1 MQNRSAIRG
10 VRLYHSKKPVSKMF
24 TKLLKRFRK
33 RKELPSVST
42 IKSEAEPQ
50 SQPLPPTS
58 SNIVSNL
65 PPSLSSD
72 VRISTN
78 LSKSVP
84 LLMFPGPMA
93 IDKVLA
99 NLPCKAVEIPNQ
111 NVRNALREFEDAY
124 VTKNQ
129 QRRTTA
135 RAKLLASLPFES
147 DSLNENLKSALKEL
161 HDALGKTPTP
171 TQNETLKVA
180 TPLRNQ
186 TSAPPSMSQPNSK
199 STHSTSKNVH
209 TPIVRNPEKS
219 DSDSTPST
227 INSVVGPEMQVK
239 SHLTSKS
246 VITFLDLRSKGIA
259 EVESIVD
266 HLKTEVGKDIL
277 STNFRVTQNN
287 TNMVILYVNC
297 ASAEVANRIVSTTW
311 KVAGRKIRFKLEIAR
326 P

>member
-1 MQNRSAIRG
+1 M
-10 VRLYHSKKPVSKMF
+10 L

-50 SQPLPPTS
+50 SQPLPPTL

-161 HDALGKTPTP
+161 HDALGKNPTP

-180 TPLRNQ
+180 KAPLRNQ

-199 STHSTSKNVH
+199 STHSTSEKVH

-219 DSDSTPST
+219 DSDSTLFT

-246 VITFLDLRSKGIA
+246 VVTFLELRSKGNA
-259 EVESIVD
+259 EVESIVEQ
-266 HLKTEVGKDIL
+266 LKAEMGKDIL

-297 ASAEVANRIVSTTW
+297 VSAEVANRIVSTTW